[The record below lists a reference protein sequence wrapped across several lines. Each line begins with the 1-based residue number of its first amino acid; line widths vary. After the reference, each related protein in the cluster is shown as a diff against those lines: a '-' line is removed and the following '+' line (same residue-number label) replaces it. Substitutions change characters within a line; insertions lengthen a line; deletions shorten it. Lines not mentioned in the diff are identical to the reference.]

1 MDRITNSMTT
11 RTVLANLEGAFNQM
25 NATQT
30 ELSTGVKLTK
40 PSDDPFAVSQALAY
54 KSELAANA
62 QYQSNVSDSTAW
74 LSATDTA
81 LSSMNN
87 DLTTARSLVIQG
99 SNGALSQ
106 SDMNA
111 IADQLDQLAESV
123 KSEANTQYAGSYIFS
138 GTQTGTAPFTI
149 GGADTYNGDSSTI
162 SREIGQNV
170 SMPVNVTG
178 DTVVSPMLAAIRQ
191 AAVDLRA
198 GGTPANLGTTDLNA
212 IDAAAD
218 TLSQTQ
224 ATVGASENRLSSAAS
239 RLQQLQQ
246 AQTQQLSNVQDTD
259 VAQAMINF
267 SQESSVYQAALR
279 AGASLIQP
287 SLMNFLS
294 TG

>member
-1 MDRITNSMTT
+1 MTS
-11 RTVLANLEGAFNQM
+11 RSVLSDLENTY
-25 NATQT
+25 NAMAKTQT
-30 ELSTGVKLTK
+30 QLSSGVTLTK
-40 PSDDPFAVSQALAY
+40 PSDNPFGASQALTY
-54 KSELAANA
+54 KSELAANT
-62 QYQSNVSDSTAW
+62 QYQANVSNGTAW

-81 LSSMNN
+81 LSSLNS
-87 DLTTARSLVIQG
+87 DLATARDLVIQG

-106 SDMNA
+106 TNLNA

-123 KSEANTQYAGSYIFS
+123 KTEANTQYAGSYIFS
-138 GTQTGTAPFTI
+138 GTKTQTQPFTI

-178 DTVVSPMLAAIRQ
+178 DTVVSPILAAIRQ

-198 GGTPANLGTTDLNA
+198 GGTPANLGTTDLDA

-224 ATVGASENRLSSAAS
+224 ATVGASENRLTAAS
-239 RLQQLQQ
+239 GRLQQLQQ
-246 AQTQQLSNVQDTD
+246 AQTQQLSDVQDTD
-259 VAQAMINF
+259 VAQAMIDF

-279 AGASLIQP
+279 SAASLIQP
-287 SLMNFLS
+287 TLMNFLS
-294 TG
+294 S

>member
-1 MDRITNSMTT
+1 MTS
-11 RTVLANLEGAFNQM
+11 RTVLSNLEAAYNQM
-25 NATQT
+25 SETQT
-30 ELSTGVKLTK
+30 QLSSGVMLSK
-40 PSDDPFAVSQALAY
+40 PSDNPYAVSQALSY
-54 KSELAANA
+54 TSELAANT
-62 QYQSNVSDSTAW
+62 QYQSNVSDATAW
-74 LSATDTA
+74 MSATDTS

-87 DLTTARSLVIQG
+87 DLQTARDLVVQG

-106 SDMNA
+106 TDMNA

-138 GTQTGTAPFTI
+138 GTATGTAPFTV
-149 GGADTYNGDSSTI
+149 GGADTYNGNTSAI

-170 SMPVNVTG
+170 SMQVNVTG
-178 DTVVSPMLAAIRQ
+178 DTVVTPILAAIRQ

-198 GGTPANLGTTDLNA
+198 GGTPGNLGTSDLNA
-212 IDAAAD
+212 IDAAAA
-218 TLSQTQ
+218 TLTETQ
-224 ATVGASENRLSSAAS
+224 ATVGASENRLSSASS

-287 SLMNFLS
+287 SLMTFLS